1 MLILCNLWYKIL
13 QNIINSLIALKING
27 ICYNAKIFTFFKQAL
42 MYSYTL
48 THLQLNYKLC
58 KKITNRNEVKIVLWF
73 KVTSMSSLT
82 ACPFSAVA
90 AAAKSGFILLQ
101 NPHPGEEMDH
111 TNQQC
116 NTDVLHAVYF
126 YDFLK
131 CSNSY
136 IAQL

>member
-1 MLILCNLWYKIL
+1 
-13 QNIINSLIALKING
+13 
-27 ICYNAKIFTFFKQAL
+27 

-116 NTDVLHAVYF
+116 NTDVLHTVYF

-131 CSNSY
+131 WSNSF
-136 IAQL
+136 IAHFKTKSAKL